1 MIASARMYSWA
12 PSLAAAWRRLLA
24 WVGTTAGVDLAIM
37 DELDPTP
44 LDDLLLARFDR
55 VAPADFAV
63 FLDRERAAR
72 DAGYPKL
79 T

>member
-1 MIASARMYSWA
+1 
-12 PSLAAAWRRLLA
+12 
-24 WVGTTAGVDLAIM
+24 VDLAIM
-37 DELDPTP
+37 DESDPTP